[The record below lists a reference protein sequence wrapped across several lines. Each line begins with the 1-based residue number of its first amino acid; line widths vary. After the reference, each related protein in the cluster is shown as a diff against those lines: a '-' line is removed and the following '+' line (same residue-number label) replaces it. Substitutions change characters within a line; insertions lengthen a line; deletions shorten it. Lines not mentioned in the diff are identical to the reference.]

1 MKYFASLFV
10 QIISRTIAH
19 IVEELRKKT
28 HLNSLAAERWSGRT
42 EKDINFSSLKRNCK
56 YNIFLNIIETG
67 YYQCHGQSEE
77 RTAPEQDNI
86 DASLQGS
93 STSNPPGIVLF
104 HRNSK
109 TFSKP
114 CQILT
119 STWAIWAIW
128 QRYYNSL
135 PGRASKKQMS
145 HAKTTTL
152 PDDELPPAKKI
163 RKDSEFCE
171 GSSVSIHANDDNH
184 HSLDG
189 EKKLCQRS
197 HTSGMQDDEDEQDQ
211 SDEAS

>member
-1 MKYFASLFV
+1 MKQV
-10 QIISRTIAH
+10 T
-19 IVEELRKKT
+19 T
-28 HLNSLAAERWSGRT
+28 T
-42 EKDINFSSLKRNCK
+42 
-56 YNIFLNIIETG
+56 
-67 YYQCHGQSEE
+67 CHGQSEE

-93 STSNPPGIVLF
+93 STSNPSGIVLF

-135 PGRASKKQMS
+135 PGRAPMEQMS
-145 HAKTTTL
+145 RPRITL
-152 PDDELPPAKKI
+152 PDDELPLPKKI

-171 GSSVSIHANDDNH
+171 SGSVNIHANDDNH

-197 HTSGMQDDEDEQDQ
+197 HSSGKTRATKLLDVLTESLDNTDSVTDNVKPQF
-211 SDEAS
+211 AHIANKH